1 MNQNNIQSILKRNS
15 IIPVVTFNKIDEID
29 KVIEDL
35 INQKIHCI
43 EVTLRT
49 SIAFNAIKYIKD
61 KYATEICVGAGTVIN
76 HEQIKKLDELNID
89 FIVSPAISK
98 NLIKELIK
106 TTIPFINGV
115 STPSEILLGMELG
128 CKIFKFFPA
137 NLSGG
142 VPALKTYKNIFP
154 DVTFCPT
161 GGIKESTY
169 KEYLQL
175 ENVVSVGGSWM
186 VTLS

>member
-76 HEQIKKLDELNID
+76 HKQIKKLEELNID

-142 VPALKTYKNIFP
+142 VPALKTYKIIFP